1 MEFSPPMY
9 LDMSS
14 NSPVLLCRSL
24 SKSYTD
30 GGVSVDVL
38 SGLELSVAA
47 REKVAILGVSGS
59 GKTTLLNMLGGLD
72 KPTSGEVLVQGKN
85 LATLKESELDQLRNT
100 QLGFVYQFHHLLKEF
115 SAQEN
120 VAMPLL
126 IRGMEKKTAMKH
138 AADILSKV
146 HLAQRMTHIPA
157 QLSGGERQRV
167 AIARAMVTQP
177 VCVLM
182 DEPTGNLD
190 PYTGEAIQKLIHTL
204 NEVGNTSFVLVTHDL
219 SLANQ
224 MHRVLKLEQGKLQ
237 DVIKSEE

>member
-1 MEFSPPMY
+1 
-9 LDMSS
+9 MSS

-190 PYTGEAIQKLIHTL
+190 PHTGEAIQKLIHTL

-219 SLANQ
+219 SLASQ